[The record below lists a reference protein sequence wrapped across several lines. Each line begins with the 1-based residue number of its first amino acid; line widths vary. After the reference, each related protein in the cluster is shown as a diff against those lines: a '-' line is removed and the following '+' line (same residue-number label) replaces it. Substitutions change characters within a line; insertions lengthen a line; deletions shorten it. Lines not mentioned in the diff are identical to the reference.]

1 MSGRTQFAGPRVPSL
16 PERIRLKVIG
26 LGVRGYF
33 AFKRLRYR
41 LRRRPGGKLH
51 PDHITIPC
59 GDLRVAEESIRPPWL
74 RVPPQNLPRHTP

>member
-1 MSGRTQFAGPRVPSL
+1 MSARTPFAGPRVPSL
-16 PERIRLKVIG
+16 PE
-26 LGVRGYF
+26 
-33 AFKRLRYR
+33 RLRYR